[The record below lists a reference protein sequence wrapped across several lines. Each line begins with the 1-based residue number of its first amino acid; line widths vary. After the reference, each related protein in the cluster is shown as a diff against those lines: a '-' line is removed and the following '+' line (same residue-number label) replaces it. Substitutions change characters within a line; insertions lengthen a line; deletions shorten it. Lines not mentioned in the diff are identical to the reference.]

1 MRRHRFDPISFSFG
15 LAFLAVTALLT
26 AGSIDLATPG
36 LRWIGAGFLLLLGI
50 LLVITSATRSDDH
63 RS

>member
-1 MRRHRFDPISFSFG
+1 MRRHRLDPISFTFG
-15 LAFLAVTALLT
+15 LTFLALTALLT

-50 LLVITSATRSDDH
+50 LLVVTSATRSDDD